1 MDSSPQRSGGSGFTT
16 PRTDSLVGFAAP
28 EDVLHDIRQFVGT
41 LGRPDRIALGG
52 FAAVIATAFLP
63 WRSTA
68 SEGELL
74 GLVTL
79 GFLCVL
85 ASIVGIMA
93 IAVRVKRFMPRLS
106 PLIPWLSQLAA
117 AAFSLIWCF
126 VYIKL
131 AADRSSNLGVAVRDI
146 SASASFG
153 VYLAVIA
160 SFVAL
165 AGTLLGLKEK
175 PH

>member
-1 MDSSPQRSGGSGFTT
+1 MGAAS
-16 PRTDSLVGFAAP
+16 PRTESLVGIAAP
-28 EDVLHDIRQFVGT
+28 EDVLLDLRHFVVS
-41 LGRPDRIALGG
+41 LGLPDRIALGG
-52 FAAVIATAFLP
+52 FAAVIASSFLP
-63 WRSTA
+63 WRTTA

-79 GFLCVL
+79 GFLNVL
-85 ASIVGIMA
+85 AAIVGIGA

-106 PLIPWLSQLAA
+106 PILPWLSQLLA
-117 AAFSLIWCF
+117 AAFSVVWCF

-131 AADRSSNLGVAVRDI
+131 AGDRASNLGEAVRDI

-153 VYLAVIA
+153 VYIALLA
-160 SFVAL
+160 SMVAL
-165 AGTLLGLKEK
+165 AGTLLGLKAK